1 MFKMIGFVFTDQ
13 NQWLLEDLE
22 YLLDTD
28 DSADLNL
35 QDFSRWLLN
44 YGFDLIGTE
53 LKPKQEKQ
61 SAKEKTGIDPT
72 TYQEKPEDH
81 FRGVKTIFNSELA
94 ALAAAERIYRQCEA
108 DGLDFWLDPD
118 FGSNSEDP
126 YGGKSLFY
134 DPEEPPSTGP
144 VLEEVKW

>member
-1 MFKMIGFVFTDQ
+1 M
-13 NQWLLEDLE
+13 
-22 YLLDTD
+22 
-28 DSADLNL
+28 
-35 QDFSRWLLN
+35 
-44 YGFDLIGTE
+44 
-53 LKPKQEKQ
+53 
-61 SAKEKTGIDPT
+61 

-108 DGLDFWLDPD
+108 EGLDFWSDPD
-118 FGSNSEDP
+118 FGSNEEDP